1 MRLSEQAIKEF
12 QAIYYRKFR
21 QKLSDSEA
29 RDKAQRFLALMDAI
43 YRPIPSKVMSNNKS
57 VKQKTEMLLT
67 TSEKRIK

>member
-29 RDKAQRFLALMDAI
+29 RDKARRFLALMDAI
-43 YRPIPSKVMSNNKS
+43 YRPIPGDEKSKNKS
-57 VKQKTEMLLT
+57 VRQNNQ
-67 TSEKRIK
+67 